1 MTLLALM
8 LVTLWGVVV
17 AMDLASVPQGLLSRP
32 LVAATVAGALV
43 GAVEVGVLVGAV
55 LELYALDVMPVGA
68 SRYPDLGSAAV
79 PATIAATQAPPGLEL
94 GIAGLIALPLAV
106 AGGWGLHL
114 IRRRSAV
121 AIEHR
126 RARVAAG
133 DARAIWEL
141 QRGGMLRDA
150 ARGLVITLVGLGAM
164 VVLQRVP
171 LGQSDRGWL
180 LSAAVVAGGLAAA
193 AAGAMRRS
201 GAGARRRWLGV
212 GFATGLIV
220 VFWQ

>member
-1 MTLLALM
+1 VTPVALALV
-8 LVTLWGVVV
+8 LLWGVVV

-43 GAVEVGVLVGAV
+43 GAVELGLLVGAV

-68 SRYPDLGSAAV
+68 SRYPDLGAAAV
-79 PATIAATQAPPGLEL
+79 PATIAATQAPL
-94 GIAGLIALPLAV
+94 GVEVGVAGLIGLPLAV
-106 AGGWGLHL
+106 AGGWGLHV

-121 AIEHR
+121 AIGHR

-141 QRGGMLRDA
+141 QRGGLLRDA
-150 ARGLVITLVGLGAM
+150 ARGLLVTLAGLGAM
-164 VVLQRVP
+164 VAIRPVP
-171 LGQSDRGWL
+171 LGDSEHGWV

-193 AAGAMRRS
+193 AAGALRRG

-212 GFATGLIV
+212 GLATGLIV
-220 VFWQ
+220 VLWR

>member
-1 MTLLALM
+1 VTPLALV
-8 LVTLWGVVV
+8 LITVWGVVV
-17 AMDLASVPQGLLSRP
+17 AMDLASMPQGLLSRP

-43 GAVEVGVLVGAV
+43 GAVDIGLLVGAV

-68 SRYPDLGSAAV
+68 SRYPDLGAASVSATV
-79 PATIAATQAPPGLEL
+79 AATQAPPGLEL
-94 GIAGLIALPLAV
+94 GIAGLIGLPLAV
-106 AGGWGLHL
+106 AGGWGLHV

-121 AIEHR
+121 AIAHR

-141 QRGGMLRDA
+141 QRGGLLRDA
-150 ARGLVITLVGLGAM
+150 ARGLVITLVGLAAM
-164 VVLQRVP
+164 VAMRTVP
-171 LGQSDRGWL
+171 FGDSKRAWV

-193 AAGAMRRS
+193 TAGAMRRS

-220 VFWQ
+220 VLWR

>member
-1 MTLLALM
+1 VTLVAL
-8 LVTLWGVVV
+8 LCVLLWGVVV

-32 LVAATVAGALV
+32 LVAATVTGALV
-43 GAVEVGVLVGAV
+43 GAVELGLLVGAV

-68 SRYPDLGSAAV
+68 ARYPDLGAASV
-79 PATIAATQAPPGLEL
+79 PATIAATQAPLGLEV
-94 GIAGLIALPLAV
+94 GIAGLIGLPLAV
-106 AGGWGLHL
+106 AGGWGLHV

-121 AIEHR
+121 AIAHR

-141 QRGGMLRDA
+141 QRGGLLRDA
-150 ARGLVITLVGLGAM
+150 ARGLAITSCGLGAM
-164 VVLQRVP
+164 VAVGQVP
-171 LGQSDRGWL
+171 LGTGEHGWI

-193 AAGAMRRS
+193 AAGAMRRG

-212 GFATGLIV
+212 GLATGLIV
-220 VFWQ
+220 VLWR

>member
-1 MTLLALM
+1 MTLVALL
-8 LVTLWGVVV
+8 LVLLWGVVV

-32 LVAATVAGALV
+32 LVAATVTGALV
-43 GAVEVGVLVGAV
+43 GAVELGLLVGAV

-68 SRYPDLGSAAV
+68 SRYPDLGAASV
-79 PATIAATQAPPGLEL
+79 PATIAATQAPLGLEV
-94 GIAGLIALPLAV
+94 GIAGLIGLPLAV
-106 AGGWGLHL
+106 AGGWGLHV

-121 AIEHR
+121 AIAHR

-141 QRGGMLRDA
+141 QRGGLLRDA
-150 ARGLVITLVGLGAM
+150 ARGLLITLAGLGAM
-164 VVLQRVP
+164 VAIGRVP
-171 LGQSDRGWL
+171 FGASEHGWF

-193 AAGAMRRS
+193 AAGAMRRG

-212 GFATGLIV
+212 GLATGLIV
-220 VFWQ
+220 VLWR

>member
-1 MTLLALM
+1 MTILTLAA
-8 LVTLWGVVV
+8 VTLWGVIV
-17 AMDLASVPQGLLSRP
+17 AMDLATMPQGFLSRP
-32 LVAATVAGALV
+32 LVAATVTGALV
-43 GAVEVGVLVGAV
+43 GRVELGLLVGAV

-79 PATIAATQAPPGLEL
+79 PATIAAVQAPLGMEVGL
-94 GIAGLIALPLAV
+94 AGLIGLPLAV

-121 AIEHR
+121 AISHR

-141 QRGGMLRDA
+141 QRGGLLRDA
-150 ARGLVITLVGLGAM
+150 GRGLAIVLAGLAATWLVGRMPFGTSPHA
-164 VVLQRVP
+164 
-171 LGQSDRGWL
+171 WL
-180 LSAAVVAGGLAAA
+180 PSAGVVAGGLAAA
-193 AAGAMRRS
+193 TAGAMRRG

-212 GFATGLIV
+212 GLATGLIV
-220 VFWQ
+220 VLWR